1 MATTPEGIMAL
12 NQPQGA
18 APQLSYEDSYDAM
31 RQALQQARP
40 DADMEMQEMLDEIRG
55 QLKELTDAQLQQM
68 ITAVQQLY
76 DDPEGYAQTIAQAI
90 QDGDIDPEAFPPE
103 YDEEYL
109 ASVLVVLRDEQRS
122 RLMASSSTAPME
134 AMLPQQFA
142 RGGIAEAAR
151 LVASQGRYGDTMLAH
166 ITPAE
171 ASLLRARGGSG
182 TINPATGLPEF
193 FLKDLFKGIGK
204 FFTDVGKGIKKV
216 LQSPI
221 AKIVATVGLGMLMGP
236 AVAGFLPGLSTA
248 AAAGVTGALASGTVT
263 ALSGGSLKDVLVS
276 SAVGFLGAPG
286 GPASNFIG
294 KYTGQFI
301 SNPTVNSAVTGAVIG
316 TGAGL
321 LQGQDLKGAVQ
332 SGLVSGAIAG
342 GTSFV
347 QSRGNIAQAKAA
359 AEQGGAQGATDFIED
374 VALGKTQAVPPVP
387 ELKLDPLS
395 LTDEITPSSAASAA
409 ADAQKRAALTG
420 TTQPVSLDQQKA
432 DIISRSMAR
441 TPSTD
446 ALKQGVGSSTPGP
459 VAYSPTTTY
468 PGAPSKQIADFSS
481 PRMGGDYYTDPITL
495 QPRQAPV
502 TTASAVAPDGG
513 GIASIPTQPPSVM
526 ASLKKIG
533 QGDITEGLGDLF
545 FPSGPTPEQV
555 AAIEAKFGVNT
566 AASKAAIEAATP
578 GMLRSYG
585 PTVATGIA
593 ALGLAGGFKPGQPEL
608 TPEQQRFANQM
619 RAPIDLSGNPS
630 AYYVQGLPGVEY
642 GERGEILGSSPWS
655 APQTMEDVRV
665 AGRSYAGYDPYSAY
679 ALQANPYR
687 PQFMNAG
694 GIAGL
699 GAGGYPRRTG
709 QISGPGTETSDSIP
723 AMLSDGE
730 FVMTAR
736 AVRGMGNGSRREGAK
751 KMYALMHKLEKNAAR
766 G

>member
-55 QLKELTDAQLQQM
+55 QLKDLTDAQLQQM

-134 AMLPQQFA
+134 MMMPQQFA

-151 LVASQGRYGDTMLAH
+151 IVASQGRYGDTMLAH
-166 ITPAE
+166 ITPEE
-171 ASLLRARGGSG
+171 ASFLRARGGSG
-182 TINPATGLPEF
+182 TINPVTGLPEF
-193 FLKDLFKGIGK
+193 FLKGLLKGIGK
-204 FFTDVGKGIKKV
+204 IFTDIGKGIKKV
-216 LQSPI
+216 LQSPLGR
-221 AKIVATVGLGMLMGP
+221 IVATIGLGVVMGP
-236 AVAGFLPGLSTA
+236 AVASFLPGLSTA

-263 ALSGGSLKDVLVS
+263 ALSGGSLKDVLMS

-301 SNPTVNSAVTGAVIG
+301 NNPTVNAAVTGAVVG

-359 AEQGGAQGATDFIED
+359 AEQGGAQGTTDFIEE
-374 VALGKTQAVPPVP
+374 VALSKTGAVSPSP
-387 ELKLDPLS
+387 ELKLEPLS
-395 LTDEITPSSAASAA
+395 LADEITPSSAASAA

-432 DIISRSMAR
+432 DIISRSMVR

-446 ALKQGVGSSTPGP
+446 ALKQSVGATTPGP

-468 PGAPSKQIADFSS
+468 PGAPLKQIADFSS
-481 PRMGGDYYTDPITL
+481 PQTGGDYYTDPITL
-495 QPRQAPV
+495 ELKQAPAV
-502 TTASAVAPDGG
+502 ASAVPPAGTTTTAGAAAPYPTGG
-513 GIASIPTQPPSVM
+513 PGIMDAFG
-526 ASLKKIG
+526 KIK
-533 QGDITEGLGDLF
+533 QGDVLEGLGDIF
-545 FPSGPTPEQV
+545 MPSGPTSEQV
-555 AAIEAKFGVNT
+555 LASAEYKNLIANNISPTEAFKI
-566 AASKAAIEAATP
+566 ASNKMSP
-578 GMLRSYG
+578 GMLRTYG
-585 PTVATGIA
+585 PA
-593 ALGLAGGFKPGQPEL
+593 AAAGVGALAAFGGFDQQPLPESEL
-608 TPEQQRFANQM
+608 GKQLRQ
-619 RAPIDLSGNPS
+619 PIDLSDNPS
-630 AYYVQGLPGVEY
+630 AYYIQGLPGVKY
-642 GERGEILGSSPWS
+642 GPRGEILGSESWSPQ
-655 APQTMEDVRV
+655 QTMADIRV
-665 AGRSYAGYDPYSAY
+665 PTQSYTGYTPRY
-679 ALQANPYR
+679 
-687 PQFMNAG
+687 MNMG
-694 GIAGL
+694 GIAAL
-699 GAGGYPRRTG
+699 RSGGYPRRTG

-751 KMYALMHKLEKNAAR
+751 KMYALMHKLERNAAR